1 MGFKLKT
8 NNRKVESGTIITAK
22 IVSPDKS
29 AYDYQDFSIVVQ
41 PQSLSD
47 KEKVIRDAQ
56 TIASIL
62 DSNNP
67 DWTRITDKIR
77 GVVEASKAA
86 TYCDVFYGDITSPS
100 GNYSLIDGGED
111 INHNRIVNINNGEV
125 IKRPPYNA
133 SSTSPGFTATLQMSV
148 KSGDEVEVIRR
159 PFTVPMYTKAEVLGT
174 ISEYWTETK
183 IWELI
188 KGSNT
193 SKNAIHSNLT
203 IPTALSALAAMG
215 IDSIVDS
222 TNDANVPTL
231 EFTFPSYY
239 TPDDAASLIAANG
252 EVAAISATEAWQM
265 DRDLYTVTGLASKD
279 LSSDDCLTYGIQNS
293 KSKGEVVLYR
303 FASKNTDQN
312 KITTKWSYDSGT
324 TSLAPK
330 EILGINFLSQLVR
343 IEDIRENI
351 AQSFSLGWFIPPAAL
366 ASYGVNDTTIG
377 TNNSQANRKSITVP
391 AGKHV
396 VLQLPSKFSTMITT
410 DTNPVVDKTKI
421 GYSYSPAEGNPVGFT
436 DNMFSAMQIN
446 FTQSLHSSYS
456 AIDVN
461 SVSDA
466 DPTSTIGDGT
476 EFTADPNNTKYLYL
490 NTSEAAPFN
499 GSLTLTLNENALG
512 AGSNITIYFSIQIGS

>member
-67 DWTRITDKIR
+67 DWTHITDKIR

-100 GNYSLIDGGED
+100 GNSSLIDSGED
-111 INHNRIVNINNGEV
+111 INHNRIVNVNNGEV

-148 KSGDEVEVIRR
+148 KSGDEVEIIRR

-174 ISEYWTETK
+174 ISDYWTETK
-183 IWELI
+183 IWDLI
-188 KGSNT
+188 KNSNT
-193 SKNAIHSNLT
+193 NKNAIHSNLT
-203 IPTALSALAAMG
+203 VPSALSALTALG

-222 TNDANVPTL
+222 TNDANVPAL

-239 TPDDAASLIAANG
+239 TPDDSSSLVSATG
-252 EVAAISATEAWQM
+252 EVAAIPATEAWQM
-265 DRDLYTVTGLASKD
+265 DRDLYTVTGLASRD
-279 LSSDDCLTYGIQNS
+279 LSQEDCGSYGIQNS

-312 KITTKWSYDSGT
+312 KITTKWSYDNGATNITKDIS
-324 TSLAPK
+324 
-330 EILGINFLSQLVR
+330 GINFLSQLVR
-343 IEDIRENI
+343 LEDIRANI
-351 AQSFSLGWFIPPAAL
+351 AQSFSLGWFIPPTAL
-366 ASYGVNDTTIG
+366 ASYVVDDTTIG
-377 TNNSQANRKSITVP
+377 TNNSQNNRKIVTVP

-421 GYSYSPAEGNPVGFT
+421 GYSYSPAEGLPVGFT

-446 FTQSLHSSYS
+446 FTQPLHSTYS
-456 AIDVN
+456 TIEVDNA
-461 SVSDA
+461 SDA
-466 DPTSTIGDGT
+466 DPTNTIGDNT
-476 EFTADPNNTKYLYL
+476 EFTAEPNNTKYLYL
-490 NTSEAAPFN
+490 NTSEAVPFN

-512 AGSNITIYFSIQIGS
+512 AGANVTVYFSIQIGS

>member
-100 GNYSLIDGGED
+100 GNSSLIDSGED
-111 INHNRIVNINNGEV
+111 VNHNRIVNVNNGEV

-148 KSGDEVEVIRR
+148 KSGDEVEIIRR

-174 ISEYWTETK
+174 ITEYWTETK
-183 IWELI
+183 IWDLI
-188 KGSNT
+188 KNNNT
-193 SKNAIHSNLT
+193 NKNAIHSNLT
-203 IPTALSALAAMG
+203 VPSALSALTAIG
-215 IDSIVDS
+215 IDSIIDS
-222 TNDANVPTL
+222 TNDDNVPTL

-239 TPDDAASLIAANG
+239 TPNDSDSLVSATG
-252 EVAAISATEAWQM
+252 EVTAIPATEAWQM
-265 DRDLYTVTGLASKD
+265 DRDLYTVTGLASRD
-279 LSSDDCLTYGIQNS
+279 LSNEDCSSYGIQNS

-303 FASKNTDQN
+303 FASKNTDHN
-312 KITTKWSYDSGT
+312 KITTKWSYDNGSVNITKDISGI
-324 TSLAPK
+324 S
-330 EILGINFLSQLVR
+330 FLSQLVKL
-343 IEDIRENI
+343 EDIRANI
-351 AQSFSLGWFIPPAAL
+351 AQSFSLGWFIPPTAL
-366 ASYGVNDTTIG
+366 ASYGVDDTTIG
-377 TNNSQANRKSITVP
+377 TNNSQNNRKNITIP

-421 GYSYSPAEGNPVGFT
+421 GYSYSPVDGLPVGFT

-446 FTQSLHSSYS
+446 FTQPLHSTYS
-456 AIDVN
+456 TIEVDN
-461 SVSDA
+461 PSDA
-466 DPTSTIGDGT
+466 DPTSTMGDST
-476 EFTADPNNTKYLYL
+476 DFSAETNNTQYLYL
-490 NTSEAAPFN
+490 NTSEAVPFN

-512 AGSNITIYFSIQIGS
+512 AGSNVTVYFSIQIGS

>member
-86 TYCDVFYGDITSPS
+86 TYCNVFYGDITSPS
-100 GNYSLIDGGED
+100 GNSSLIDSGED
-111 INHNRIVNINNGEV
+111 VNHNRIVNVNNGEV

-133 SSTSPGFTATLQMSV
+133 SSTSSGFTATLQMSV
-148 KSGDEVEVIRR
+148 KSGDEVEIIRR

-174 ISEYWTETK
+174 ITEYWTETK
-183 IWELI
+183 IWDLI
-188 KGSNT
+188 KNNNT
-193 SKNAIHSNLT
+193 NKNAIHSNLT
-203 IPTALSALAAMG
+203 VPSALNVLTAIG
-215 IDSIVDS
+215 IDSIIDS
-222 TNDANVPTL
+222 TNDDNVPTL

-239 TPDDAASLIAANG
+239 TPNDSASLVSATG
-252 EVAAISATEAWQM
+252 EVTTIPATEAWQM
-265 DRDLYTVTGLASKD
+265 DRDLYTVTGLASRD
-279 LSSDDCLTYGIQNS
+279 LSNEDCSSYGIQNS

-312 KITTKWSYDSGT
+312 KITTKWSYDNGSVNITKDISGI
-324 TSLAPK
+324 S
-330 EILGINFLSQLVR
+330 FLSQLVR
-343 IEDIRENI
+343 LEDIRENI
-351 AQSFSLGWFIPPAAL
+351 AQSFSLGWFIPPTAL
-366 ASYGVNDTTIG
+366 ASYGVDDTTIG
-377 TNNSQANRKSITVP
+377 TNNSQNNRKNITIP

-410 DTNPVVDKTKI
+410 DTNPVVDETKI
-421 GYSYSPAEGNPVGFT
+421 GYSYSPVEGNPVGFT
-436 DNMFSAMQIN
+436 DNMFSAMEIN
-446 FTQSLHSSYS
+446 FTQPLHSSYS

-461 SVSDA
+461 SASDA
-466 DPTSTIGDGT
+466 DPTSTIGDNT
-476 EFTADPNNTKYLYL
+476 EFTADLNNTKYLYL
-490 NTSEAAPFN
+490 NTSEAVPFN

-512 AGSNITIYFSIQIGS
+512 AGSNVTVYFSIQIGS